1 MNRAELINKVV
12 EIALNDMQNIGTT
25 EAEIRAEAEKATDSE
40 LSAYIEGSGEF

>member
-1 MNRAELINKVV
+1 MKRAELINKVV

-40 LSAYIEGSGEF
+40 LLAYLDEYGTN